1 MIEEKSINDL
11 LFNVE
16 ERTKERIKVI
26 LHIEHEARQHC

>member
-16 ERTKERIKVI
+16 ERTKERSKVH
-26 LHIEHEARQHC
+26 LVIEPEAREQR